1 MVDPKQDEIEI
12 GDEILLV
19 TVFKEKA
26 HWSKHTVVGVTSCMV
41 KIAPPCNW
49 KGEKKDTLLLAQI
62 DVLSL
67 KKERSK

>member
-26 HWSKHTVVGVTSCMV
+26 QMAMVGQ
-41 KIAPPCNW
+41 KFRFR
-49 KGEKKDTLLLAQI
+49 LL
-62 DVLSL
+62 
-67 KKERSK
+67 

>member
-26 HWSKHTVVGVTSCMV
+26 HWSKHTVVGVTPFFGLDAV
-41 KIAPPCNW
+41 KI
-49 KGEKKDTLLLAQI
+49 GHLTTLM
-62 DVLSL
+62 
-67 KKERSK
+67 

>member
-26 HWSKHTVVGVTSCMV
+26 QWIPGRH
-41 KIAPPCNW
+41 
-49 KGEKKDTLLLAQI
+49 
-62 DVLSL
+62 
-67 KKERSK
+67 